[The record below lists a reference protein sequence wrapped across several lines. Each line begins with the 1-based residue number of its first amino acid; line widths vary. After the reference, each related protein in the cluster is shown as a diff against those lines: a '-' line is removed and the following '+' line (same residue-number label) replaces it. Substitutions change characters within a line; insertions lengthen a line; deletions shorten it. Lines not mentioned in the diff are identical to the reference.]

1 MNKELILSYLRQQP
15 APVIKLT
22 DPERGLF
29 SVNESENVPWERVQ
43 QIMRENVPWGQV
55 QQIMHRFA
63 EIHCTPSNH
72 GQWLTVSR
80 RYSPYPHIILWFTY
94 EGEPPHISKLLSE
107 KQIVTEAERIIAEE
121 NLSRLPRPLEDSLGE

>member
-43 QIMRENVPWGQV
+43 IVME
-55 QQIMHRFA
+55 RFA
-63 EIHCTPSNH
+63 QVHRTPANH
-72 GQWLTVSR
+72 GQWLTVCR
-80 RYSPYPHIILWFTY
+80 RHSPYPHIILWYTY
-94 EGEPPHISKLLSE
+94 EGEPPHIGKLLSE
-107 KQIVTEAERIIAEE
+107 KQIVTEAERIISEE
-121 NLSRLPRPLEDSLGE
+121 KEDSLT